1 MRSLTGDAENEEQE
15 LLRKG
20 DAAAH
25 GEVRLSFRSAS
36 VDISSLDRT
45 SQPHHERLTMTEMI
59 ANWWVHSG
67 AEKKKARWAC
77 PLALPATLASDEGGT
92 HEGEDDRAAPVLLR
106 PEVDRIR
113 HGEHDAQQ
121 QCDLRSRV
129 SLRSDRGVNMGCVPQ
144 GSPS

>member
-67 AEKKKARWAC
+67 AEKKKSKVGMPVSTAGDLGIRRGRHAR
-77 PLALPATLASDEGGT
+77 G
-92 HEGEDDRAAPVLLR
+92 
-106 PEVDRIR
+106 
-113 HGEHDAQQ
+113 
-121 QCDLRSRV
+121 
-129 SLRSDRGVNMGCVPQ
+129 
-144 GSPS
+144 